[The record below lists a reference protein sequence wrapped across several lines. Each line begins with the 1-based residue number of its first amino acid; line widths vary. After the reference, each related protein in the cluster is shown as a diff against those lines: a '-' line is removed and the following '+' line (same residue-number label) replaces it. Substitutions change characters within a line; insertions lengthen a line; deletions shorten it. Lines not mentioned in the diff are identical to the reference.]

1 MATITKENIGLQHDK
16 LIVSID
22 KSDYLPAFEKALKEH
37 SKKANIPG
45 FRKGMVPAG
54 LIKKMYGSSV
64 LTDEV
69 LRTVDRELNTYLQNE
84 KLEIFAQPLPLDFN
98 LQNLDVN
105 NPVDYSF
112 SFEVGVKPEFE
123 LADLSKGNFTRY
135 KVEATEEMINAE
147 IERLQNRSGNMKDV
161 DAVEGDENVLNINF
175 IEANADGN
183 EVEGGITKD
192 NSVLVKYFSES
203 TRPGLIGKKVGDS
216 FVIQLKE
223 AFEEKEREWIL
234 SDLGLNKDNPADAE
248 KYFKVV
254 ITKVGLVE
262 KKELN
267 EEFFKQLYPNLD
279 ITTIEEFKN
288 QIKSEIEKYWDS
300 QATNQVHDQVYHYL
314 LDNTNIAFP
323 ENFLKKWMQSQGE
336 TPKTEEQVE
345 TEFPSFTNQLKW
357 TLIAEKLVNENDI
370 QVNPDD
376 IRNLAKQQLFGYMG
390 MSGMDEEQDW
400 IKEYVD
406 KMMKDR
412 KFVEDAY
419 HRIQTQR
426 IFEWAEGK
434 VNATEKKIAADE
446 FTKIIEEHSHQ
457 H

>member
-16 LIVSID
+16 LIVLID
-22 KSDYLPAFEKALKEH
+22 KSDYLPAFEKALKDH

-98 LQNLDVN
+98 IQNLDVN

-112 SFEVGVKPEFE
+112 SFEVGLKPEFE

-135 KVEATEEMINAE
+135 KVEATEEMINADV
-147 IERLQNRSGNMKDV
+147 ERLQNRSGNMKDV
-161 DAVEGDENVLNINF
+161 EEVNGDENVLNVNF
-175 IEANADGN
+175 IEADADGN
-183 EVEGGITKD
+183 ELEGGITKD
-192 NSVLVKYFSES
+192 NSLLVKYFSES
-203 TRPGLIGKKVGDS
+203 TRPNLIGKKVADS
-216 FVIQLKE
+216 FIIQLKE
-223 AFEEKEREWIL
+223 AFDVKEREWIMG
-234 SDLGLNKDNPADAE
+234 DLGLNKDESADAE

-267 EEFFKQLYPNLD
+267 EEFFNQLYPNLN
-279 ITTIEEFKN
+279 IKTEEDFRN
-288 QIKSEIEKYWDS
+288 QVKTEIEKYWDS
-300 QATNQVHDQVYHYL
+300 QAANQVHDQVYHYL
-314 LDNTNIAFP
+314 LENTNIVFP
-323 ENFLKKWMQSQGE
+323 ENFLKKWMLSQGE
-336 TPKTEEQVE
+336 TTKTEEQVE
-345 TEFPSFTNQLKW
+345 KEFPSFTNQLKW

-400 IKEYVD
+400 IKDYVD
-406 KMMKDR
+406 KMMKDK

-419 HRIQTQR
+419 HRIQTQK
-426 IFEWAEGK
+426 IFEWGEGK
-434 VNATEKKIAADE
+434 VNATDKKISGDE
-446 FTKIIEEHSHQ
+446 FTKIIEVHNH
-457 H
+457 HH